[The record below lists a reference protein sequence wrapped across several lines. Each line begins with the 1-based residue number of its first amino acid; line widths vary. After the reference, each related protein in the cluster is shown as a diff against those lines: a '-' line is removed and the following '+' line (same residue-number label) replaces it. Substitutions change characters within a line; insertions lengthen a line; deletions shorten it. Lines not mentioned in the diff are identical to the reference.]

1 MNSAPRHRVRKTD
14 YGYSFEFRVEWY
26 EFIADHI
33 EENKC
38 IGMDFQ
44 INDCMGGKVCREALQ
59 SWSDNTGNAFR
70 YLDVM
75 GDVYLIKAK

>member
-1 MNSAPRHRVRKTD
+1 
-14 YGYSFEFRVEWY
+14 
-26 EFIADHI
+26 
-33 EENKC
+33 
-38 IGMDFQ
+38 MDFQ
-44 INDCMGGKVCREALQ
+44 INDCMGGKVGREALQ